1 MAKDHYPNWQKFNLE
16 SEPDFSDLDQ
26 MAIQLKLVLLALVAL
41 TGVTSDNLSRVAVK
55 LNFKSIWE
63 KRLAGWHTSPK
74 LLLLDIDQA
83 RSLVLI
89 ICHLAQQNQALI
101 RRAITLLEQLTQQN
115 SDLREVALLRDYLDQ
130 FNQAYRNQAATM
142 VLPATDDLTP
152 LAIKLLV
159 DLLFYSHPNSPQQF
173 WFALGNQHS

>member
-1 MAKDHYPNWQKFNLE
+1 MAKDHYPNWQKLNLE
-16 SEPDFSDLDQ
+16 SDPDLSQLDQ
-26 MAIQLKLVLLALVAL
+26 IAIQLKLVLLALVAL
-41 TGVTSDNLSRVAVK
+41 TDVTSETLLRVAIK
-55 LNFKSIWE
+55 LNLKSIWE
-63 KRLAGWHTSPK
+63 KRLAQWHSSPQ
-74 LLLLDIDQA
+74 LQPIDIDQA

-89 ICHLAQQNQALI
+89 ICHLAKQNQALI

-130 FNQAYRNQAATM
+130 FNQAYRNQTLTT
-142 VLPATDDLTP
+142 VLPATHDLTP